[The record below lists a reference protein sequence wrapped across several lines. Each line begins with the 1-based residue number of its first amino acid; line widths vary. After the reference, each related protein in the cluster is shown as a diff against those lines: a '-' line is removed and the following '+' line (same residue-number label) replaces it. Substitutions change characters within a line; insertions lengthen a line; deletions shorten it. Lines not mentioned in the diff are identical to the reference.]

1 MKAWKIAAI
10 AAGGVVAAAG
20 AIFAYDHFLG
30 DKKLT
35 RPYGVVVGKSIRED
49 GAYLLVKR
57 FNKIYEI
64 QVDEATCNTVKK
76 KSLYDLT
83 HYFAAIRNEEF
94 NVDNFSVE
102 ALFDAAEET
111 VEEVDAPADTNP
123 EADIIFETEVPTE
136 A

>member
-20 AIFAYDHFLG
+20 AALAYDHFFG
-30 DKKLT
+30 GKKLT

-49 GAYLLVKR
+49 GAYLLVRR
-57 FNKIYEI
+57 FKNVYEI
-64 QVDEATCNTVKK
+64 KVDEDTCNAIKN

-83 HYFAAIRNEEF
+83 NYLAARKNEECT
-94 NVDNFSVE
+94 VE
-102 ALFDAAEET
+102 ELLDVAEEP
-111 VEEVDAPADTNP
+111 VDEVDAPADTDPNV
-123 EADIIFETEVPTE
+123 EVVFETEVPAE